1 MDRISVLQFQ
11 EFKRE
16 HRKIVAITA
25 YDAPFAKIMEEAGA
39 DLVLVGDSV
48 GMAVHGRPDTLS
60 VTMEEM
66 ILHGRSVA
74 SAITR
79 PLVAI
84 DMPFMSFQISKESAV
99 ENAGRLV
106 RETGAQAVKVEGG
119 VNIAPAIHAVA
130 EAGIPIIGHVGLMP
144 QSVHQ
149 IGGYKTQGM
158 TADSAKT
165 IMEDALAVESAGAFM
180 VVLEAVPADL
190 GRKISEALKIPVIGI
205 GAGPHC
211 DGQIMV
217 MHDMLGLSTGRLPRF
232 VKAYANLHE
241 QAVDSVRR
249 YAAEV
254 RSGAYPSDEH
264 SYHAK
269 EDKSKGS

>member
-1 MDRISVLQFQ
+1 
-11 EFKRE
+11 
-16 HRKIVAITA
+16 
-25 YDAPFAKIMEEAGA
+25 
-39 DLVLVGDSV
+39 
-48 GMAVHGRPDTLS
+48 
-60 VTMEEM
+60 
-66 ILHGRSVA
+66 
-74 SAITR
+74 
-79 PLVAI
+79 
-84 DMPFMSFQISKESAV
+84 MSFQVSEKLAV

-119 VNIAPAIHAVA
+119 VNIAPTIRAVV

-144 QSVHQ
+144 QSIRQ

-165 IMEDALAVESAGAFM
+165 VMEDALSVESAGAFM
-180 VVLEAVPADL
+180 VVLEAVPEDL
-190 GRKISEALKIPVIGI
+190 ARKISEALKIPVIGI

-241 QAVDSVRR
+241 QAVDAVKR

-269 EDKSKGS
+269 GEVRGQKSE